1 MGAEMK
7 NKRRFLLIVSIA
19 FAVCTIFSGC
29 TKKNNSGQEHE
40 TVEREQLEKQE
51 ATNEM
56 QIQEKQDEKVRLVVG
71 GIGLNESSIT
81 SVINE
86 FNAANEKYQIIAE
99 DYTDGA
105 ASFDQALTVMQTK
118 VMTGKGPDI
127 ISFEGISPLKWIG
140 AEMLYDMDGLVA
152 EDPDIDEKD
161 ILIWKALHEYNG
173 LFLISPTFWTETL
186 ACSPETMQKYEGW
199 TIDDYLEI
207 ENNLDSNQSMIY
219 YMNPE
224 NFLISIGGRYL
235 QKALDL
241 VNASCDFDNE
251 EFISILESAV
261 QAGSYEATY
270 DPNETGQ
277 QKVIRGKLVCFF
289 SGLMTGQDVAFDR
302 EECGQTLSYIG
313 WPTVDGSNGTDIRLI
328 QAVGINKVSKNIEG
342 CWEFMKFLLKN
353 PILENNTSGMPT
365 YAPLVARTLK
375 MLNSGGQKL
384 KTTEEDMEIVMNL
397 ASESESLT
405 YYDEEVMNIIL
416 DESSAFIQGNVSA
429 HETAKRIQSRV
440 SLYMKEQYE

>member
-1 MGAEMK
+1 
-7 NKRRFLLIVSIA
+7 
-19 FAVCTIFSGC
+19 
-29 TKKNNSGQEHE
+29 
-40 TVEREQLEKQE
+40 
-51 ATNEM
+51 
-56 QIQEKQDEKVRLVVG
+56 
-71 GIGLNESSIT
+71 
-81 SVINE
+81 
-86 FNAANEKYQIIAE
+86 
-99 DYTDGA
+99 
-105 ASFDQALTVMQTK
+105 
-118 VMTGKGPDI
+118 
-127 ISFEGISPLKWIG
+127 
-140 AEMLYDMDGLVA
+140 MDGLVA